1 MTKADIVE
9 QIYEQVG
16 FSKKESAEL
25 VEKVFDAIK
34 DTLARGEKVK
44 ISGFGNFV
52 VRDKNSRKG
61 RNPQTGEAIKIPA
74 RKKVGFT
81 VSKSFKDTVLG
92 VKKKYS
98 KMPLGAPLYIA
109 TWREGITRD
118 IRGADASLVLE
129 NNVGMRGA
137 LEKLGARIY
146 KTYRTYEQPL

>member
-34 DTLARGEKVK
+34 ETLADGEKVK

-61 RNPQTGEAIKIPA
+61 RNPKTGSSVDVPQKRVPFF
-74 RKKVGFT
+74 KVG
-81 VSKSFKDTVLG
+81 KRL
-92 VKKKYS
+92 
-98 KMPLGAPLYIA
+98 
-109 TWREGITRD
+109 RE
-118 IRGADASLVLE
+118 LV
-129 NNVGMRGA
+129 NA
-137 LEKLGARIY
+137 
-146 KTYRTYEQPL
+146 